1 MPRKPIKRSDLM
13 TMTNE
18 TAPPQAPK
26 KPDLTLTTQTN
37 NQTMI
42 MQVFFNNNSKETFE
56 EKLLRVVL
64 AEEMVTS

>member
-18 TAPPQAPK
+18 ATAPQTPR
-26 KPDLTLTTQTN
+26 KPDGTLTTHTK

-42 MQVFFNNNSKETFE
+42 MQVFFNHDSKETFE

>member
-1 MPRKPIKRSDLM
+1 MLNQ
-13 TMTNE
+13 TT
-18 TAPPQAPK
+18 TAPQPPK
-26 KPDLTLTTQTN
+26 KPDVTLTTQTN

-42 MQVFFNNNSKETFE
+42 MQVFFNHDSKETFE